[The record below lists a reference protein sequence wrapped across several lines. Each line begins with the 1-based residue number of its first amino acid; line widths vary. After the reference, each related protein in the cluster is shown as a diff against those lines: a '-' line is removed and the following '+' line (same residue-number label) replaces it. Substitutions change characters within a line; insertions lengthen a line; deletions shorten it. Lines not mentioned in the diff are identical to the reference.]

1 MTPGR
6 LVLATVAAALAAC
19 SNPSLSPDVY
29 SRSDAQQTF
38 RVRYGEVVEVRPVP
52 LEGEA
57 TDLGTF
63 GGGWIGYGAGRD
75 LADGDSYQHFAGA
88 VGGVAGALAGRAI
101 EKSFTGE
108 DGIELIVELDNGELI
123 GIVQADDVSF
133 VEGERVR
140 VMMSHGRGT
149 RVQKN

>member
-6 LVLATVAAALAAC
+6 LVLASVAAALAAC

-52 LEGEA
+52 IEGEA

-63 GGGWIGYGAGRD
+63 GGGDRC
-75 LADGDSYQHFAGA
+75 LAT
-88 VGGVAGALAGRAI
+88 VP
-101 EKSFTGE
+101 FT
-108 DGIELIVELDNGELI
+108 
-123 GIVQADDVSF
+123 
-133 VEGERVR
+133 
-140 VMMSHGRGT
+140 SH
-149 RVQKN
+149 VLP

>member
-6 LVLATVAAALAAC
+6 LVLATVAAVLAAC

-52 LEGEA
+52 IEGEA
-57 TDLGTF
+57 TDLGTY

-75 LADGDSYQHFAGA
+75 LATGDSYEHFAGA

-101 EKSFTGE
+101 EKSVTGE

-123 GIVQADDVSF
+123 GVVQADDVSF

>member
-1 MTPGR
+1 MTAGR
-6 LVLATVAAALAAC
+6 LVLVTVAAALAAC

-38 RVRYGEVVEVRPVP
+38 HVRYGEVVEIRPVP
-52 LEGEA
+52 IEGEA
-57 TDLGTF
+57 TDLGTY

-75 LADGDSYQHFAGA
+75 LADGDSYEHLAGA

-101 EKSFTGE
+101 EKSVTGE
-108 DGIELIVELDNGELI
+108 DGIEIIVELDNGELI
-123 GIVQADDVSF
+123 GVVQADDVSF

-140 VMMSHGRGT
+140 VMMSHSRGT